1 MKLKSIVIAAV
12 ALAGAAQGAVTL
24 QFSTTSVYVGGF
36 QNGAGNINGA
46 SARMVWGV
54 IVDGDGDGFDNVTTT
69 TNYASGFS
77 LGANANG
84 TNLSLVGGGVTDDRL
99 YIASAVMA
107 QNTSA
112 VDGAAIGDNRILT
125 FSNLVFGGTAG
136 AADTF
141 RVVWFDVL
149 TLSPAVTA
157 TDGLKF
163 GMLSDPSFVLP
174 NDGSTTPFS
183 GNFVG
188 ADPSKPMNFI
198 VGVPEPSV
206 TLLGALGV
214 LGLIRR
220 RR

>member
-1 MKLKSIVIAAV
+1 MKLKTFVLSAI

-36 QNGAGNINGA
+36 QNGTGGINGA

-54 IVDGDGDGFDNVTTT
+54 IVDGDGDGFDNVNTT

-77 LGANANG
+77 LAASATG
-84 TNLSLVGGGVTDDRL
+84 TNLNLVGGASTDDRL
-99 YIASAVMA
+99 YIAAAVMA
-107 QNTSA
+107 QNGSA

-136 AADTF
+136 ANDAF

-149 TLSPAVTA
+149 TLGGTA
-157 TDGLKF
+157 ADGLKF
-163 GMLSDPSFVLP
+163 GMLSDAAFSLP
-174 NDGSTTPFS
+174 NDGATTPFS

-206 TLLGALGV
+206 ALLGALGV
-214 LGLIRR
+214 FGLVRR